1 MNDRTLSS
9 AAIVVGG
16 AFMIVLLAAGQGSSQ
31 EWSIRRSRITDR
43 VQFRV
48 ERSKPGSQWT
58 VQQRCSAGS
67 FPRID

>member
-31 EWSIRRSRITDR
+31 EWSVRRSRMTDQVR
-43 VQFRV
+43 FRV
-48 ERSKPGSQWT
+48 ERSKPGSQST
-58 VQQRCSAGS
+58 
-67 FPRID
+67 